1 MEAPLAVDRGFEG
14 VTAYTLRD
22 HVRLNEALH
31 SASSAVAAGRF
42 ADAAVLYEAFELGL
56 LQHFRIEE
64 ELLFPVF
71 EARSGMTNGPTAA
84 MRDEH
89 RQARTALGIMRG
101 GLVRI
106 DAGAYGDGLRFLGS
120 MLPDHNS
127 REEHILFPALDSLLR
142 PSERALLVER
152 LHRECGR

>member
-1 MEAPLAVDRGFEG
+1 MEAPVAVDRGFEG

-22 HVRLNEALH
+22 HVRLSEALCL
-31 SASSAVAAGRF
+31 ASSAVGAGRF
-42 ADAAVLYEAFELGL
+42 ADAAVLYEAYELGL

-89 RQARTALGIMRG
+89 RQARTALGIMRD
-101 GLVRI
+101 GLIRI
-106 DAGAYGDGLRFLGS
+106 DAGAYGNGLRRQGDVL
-120 MLPDHNS
+120 
-127 REEHILFPALDSLLR
+127 
-142 PSERALLVER
+142 
-152 LHRECGR
+152 